1 MGFFPKTEIRQFN
14 LKPRYYDE
22 HKERIAQSRERVRR
36 QLGLEE
42 PKKDQPAVRP
52 TDLHGAFRETL
63 DRTRSEKRQKMVLG
77 LSIGFLLL
85 LFVVFMHYV
94 R

>member
-42 PKKDQPAVRP
+42 REQTSTTVRP
-52 TDLHGAFRETL
+52 TDLHGAFRDSL

-77 LSIGFLLL
+77 LSVGFLLL